1 MFIQII
7 FNSKSF
13 VTKLT
18 NVFCRNVVPQLKCV
32 ATFNKEVS
40 KNILDDIE
48 FLQWC
53 VLNEKSF
60 HKVYELLEKKYIDK
74 YDHSLNEAI
83 SKFFSYMRSVW
94 VESKQNRWFEGA
106 HPWKV
111 SNNQG
116 VEGKNKDIK
125 QSHTFRRR
133 LDLGELFNVLLN
145 MVKEW
150 SEEDHKL
157 LDSART
163 EALHGEINSLRLKT
177 EGYQWY
183 KANQNKTE
191 RIIRINPGD
200 KYSVNGSVTNFWA
213 VDSSSDVSGKSLK
226 EKAKERMRN
235 RELPEVATFDEYV
248 ALRSSCW
255 ILEEVDGEFFCDC
268 PVGMKVNIMFD

>member
-1 MFIQII
+1 
-7 FNSKSF
+7 
-13 VTKLT
+13 
-18 NVFCRNVVPQLKCV
+18 
-32 ATFNKEVS
+32 
-40 KNILDDIE
+40 
-48 FLQWC
+48 
-53 VLNEKSF
+53 
-60 HKVYELLEKKYIDK
+60 
-74 YDHSLNEAI
+74 
-83 SKFFSYMRSVW
+83 MRSVW

-163 EALHGEINSLRLKT
+163 EALHGEINSLSLKT

-191 RIIRINPGD
+191 RIIRLLL
-200 KYSVNGSVTNFWA
+200 T
-213 VDSSSDVSGKSLK
+213 
-226 EKAKERMRN
+226 
-235 RELPEVATFDEYV
+235 
-248 ALRSSCW
+248 
-255 ILEEVDGEFFCDC
+255 
-268 PVGMKVNIMFD
+268 